1 MIYDA
6 KVIANEQI
14 GAGIWIIRLTTET
27 DLSDF
32 RAGTFFHIQVARS
45 PYPLFRR
52 AYSIMSASANE
63 AEILYKV
70 AGLGTQVLSTRRPGD
85 VISAMGP
92 LGNAFISPH
101 STEHAVLLAGGVGMP
116 PILRWAQ
123 NLSTDGFPSDHITFV
138 YGARN
143 ASELVL
149 RDRITSLGVDTR
161 FATDDGSF
169 GYKGFGVD
177 MLQQICHENDRHDRK
192 TRYYACGPGAM
203 LAACTGFTL
212 RQGVPGEIALET
224 PMPCASGVCLGCVVA
239 CKRPSGDGI
248 EYRRTCIDGPI
259 FNAQEVVWPST

>member
-6 KVIANEQI
+6 TVIANEQI
-14 GAGIWIIRLTTET
+14 ASGIWIIRLTTET
-27 DLSDF
+27 DQSNF
-32 RAGTFFHIQVARS
+32 RAGAFLHIQVARG

-52 AYSIMSASANE
+52 AYSIMSANTRE

-70 AGLGTQVLSTRRPGD
+70 AGLGTQVLSARRPGD
-85 VISAMGP
+85 VVSTMGP
-92 LGNAFISPH
+92 LGNSFASPKPEDH
-101 STEHAVLLAGGVGMP
+101 VVLLAGGVGMP

-123 NLSTDGFPSDHITFV
+123 NLIQGGHPKNQITFV

-143 ASELVL
+143 ADELVL
-149 RDRITSLGVDTR
+149 RDRITSLGVETK

-169 GYKGFGVD
+169 GYRGFGVTILNELASAD
-177 MLQQICHENDRHDRK
+177 KKRGRQ

-203 LAACTGFTL
+203 LAACTDFTL

-224 PMPCASGVCLGCVVA
+224 PMPCGSGVCLGCVVPCRTVA
-239 CKRPSGDGI
+239 GDAT

-259 FNAQEVVWPST
+259 FSANEVVWPST